1 MRYIRSYFPDVNV
14 WIALA
19 YEGHQHH
26 ASATAW
32 FAKLDGE
39 AVYFCRFTQLG
50 LLRLLTHPSV
60 MREDVRSQAEA
71 WQAYDSFLR
80 DERVSFHPEA
90 DYEEIESAFRRLTF
104 RGRSLSQQ
112 WPDAYL
118 AAFASVAGLTLVT
131 FDRGLRQMA
140 SGNTVLLH

>member
-1 MRYIRSYFPDVNV
+1 MKSYFPNVNV

-26 ASATAW
+26 ASATSW
-32 FAKLDGE
+32 FARLDGE

-60 MREDVRSQAEA
+60 MREDVRNQTEA
-71 WQAYDSFLR
+71 WQTYDSFLR
-80 DERVSFHPEA
+80 DERVSFHAEA
-90 DYEEIESAFRRLTF
+90 DPEQIESSLRRLTANS
-104 RGRSLSQQ
+104 RSLSQQ

-118 AAFASVAGLTLVT
+118 AAFARAGGLTLVT

-140 SGNTVLLH
+140 GGNTMLLR

>member
-1 MRYIRSYFPDVNV
+1 MKSYFPDVNV

-26 ASATAW
+26 SSATAW
-32 FAKLDGE
+32 LGRLNGE
-39 AVYFCRFTQLG
+39 EVYFCRFTQLG

-60 MREDVRSQAEA
+60 MREDVRSQTEA
-71 WQAYDSFLR
+71 WQTYDAFLR
-80 DERVSFHPEA
+80 DERISFHAEA
-90 DYEEIESAFRRLTF
+90 DPKHVESVFRKLTYS
-104 RGRSLSQQ
+104 GRSLSQQ

-118 AAFASVAGLTLVT
+118 SAFARVAGLTLVT

-140 SGNTVLLH
+140 AGNTMLLR

>member
-1 MRYIRSYFPDVNV
+1 MKSYFPDVNV

-26 ASATAW
+26 ASATSW
-32 FAKLDGE
+32 FARLDGE

-60 MREDVRSQAEA
+60 MREDVRNQTEA
-71 WQAYDSFLR
+71 WQTYDSFLR
-80 DERVSFHPEA
+80 DERVSFHAEA
-90 DYEEIESAFRRLTF
+90 DPEQIESSLRRLTANS
-104 RGRSLSQQ
+104 RSLSQQ

-118 AAFASVAGLTLVT
+118 AAFARAGGLTLVT

-140 SGNTVLLH
+140 GGNTMLLR

>member
-1 MRYIRSYFPDVNV
+1 MKSYFPDVNV

-26 ASATAW
+26 ASATSW
-32 FAKLDGE
+32 FARLDGE

-60 MREDVRSQAEA
+60 MREDVRNQTEA
-71 WQAYDSFLR
+71 WQTYDSFLQ
-80 DERVSFHPEA
+80 DERVSFHAEA
-90 DYEEIESAFRRLTF
+90 DPEQIESSLRRLTSNS
-104 RGRSLSQQ
+104 RSLSQQ

-118 AAFASVAGLTLVT
+118 AAFAQSAGLTLVT
-131 FDRGLRQMA
+131 FDRGLRKMA
-140 SGNTVLLH
+140 AGNTMLLRS